1 MVIKKTELSIYD
13 VEELY
18 TQLVDEF
25 DSDSVVIDLESV
37 HKIDMSIIQLFVS
50 AQKSA
55 KKILKTFKLQ
65 NINSEVENI
74 LKKSAC
80 GFLLGDGDE

>member
-55 KKILKTFKLQ
+55 KKTLKTFKLQ